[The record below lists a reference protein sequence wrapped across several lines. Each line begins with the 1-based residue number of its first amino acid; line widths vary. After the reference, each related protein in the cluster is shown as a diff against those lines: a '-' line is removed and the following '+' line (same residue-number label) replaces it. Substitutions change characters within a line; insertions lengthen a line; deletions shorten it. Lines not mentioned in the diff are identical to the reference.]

1 MTLMESESEAIVTS
15 LNLASSSAYHAIISA
30 PYHYRRYYMRNPR
43 ATNVLR
49 AFYPRLGLTANS
61 RTSAGGRH
69 FCTSGENMD
78 SRDRQRKGYGLPEAL
93 ERRGPNEFEDI
104 LMEGADH
111 RVADPLDVDG
121 STPAPAPPAG
131 PSKKRLASPSSFH
144 DSKRKRKRQKR
155 IKTEENVNWSQSRAI
170 PTDIVSADKI
180 RVRLPAAT
188 LENSEYKRQ
197 KGIKTEEENVN
208 WGRSRAIPTDLVS
221 ADEIRVQLPAA
232 AVYQQR
238 RQQQRDVWVAIAGA
252 FAAARAQLH
261 GEDLEL
267 FEALFERPVAGMS
280 PNEQIDRW
288 IRGTHERWG

>member
-1 MTLMESESEAIVTS
+1 
-15 LNLASSSAYHAIISA
+15 
-30 PYHYRRYYMRNPR
+30 
-43 ATNVLR
+43 
-49 AFYPRLGLTANS
+49 
-61 RTSAGGRH
+61 
-69 FCTSGENMD
+69 MD

-155 IKTEENVNWSQSRAI
+155 IKTEENVNWSQSRAIPTDIVSADKIRVRLPAATLENSEYKRQKRIKTEEENFNWSQSRAI